1 MTNIFDRSYRFY
13 EAGAPFP
20 GVCLACSNV
29 NKLWDLGM
37 ISGTNRGAYLC
48 DMCLQDLA
56 LFAGFILKAVYEKET
71 SELKAEVAKLED
83 QIQASPR
90 LIKELT
96 HNVNSLL
103 GEFITNLASVASPS
117 KPVQSEG
124 NQADAGVSADVAGA
138 TDTGSKGTAKATKP
152 SVKSASK

>member
-71 SELKAEVAKLED
+71 SDLKAEVAKLED

-117 KPVQSEG
+117 KPIQSEG
-124 NQADAGVSADVAGA
+124 NQTNAGVLADVAGA
-138 TDTGSKGTAKATKP
+138 TDTSSKGTAKATKP

>member
-56 LFAGFILKAVYEKET
+56 LFAGFVLKAVYEKDT
-71 SELKAEVAKLED
+71 SELKAEVAKLEN
-83 QIQASPR
+83 QIEASPR

-96 HNVNSLL
+96 QNVNSLL
-103 GEFITNLASVASPS
+103 GEFVTSLASVASTN
-117 KPVQSEG
+117 KPVQPEG
-124 NQADAGVSADVAGA
+124 NKADTGDSSVVAGA
-138 TDTGSKGTAKATKP
+138 TEASSKGTAKITKP